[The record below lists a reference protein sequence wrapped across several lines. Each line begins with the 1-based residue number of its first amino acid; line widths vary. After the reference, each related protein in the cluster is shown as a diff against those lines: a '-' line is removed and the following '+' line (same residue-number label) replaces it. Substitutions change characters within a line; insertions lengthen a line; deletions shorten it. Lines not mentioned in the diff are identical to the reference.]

1 MVIRGLDDLGVAFR
15 KPRPICTY
23 YIPMHIPIYVP
34 IHIPTYGW
42 LVVGCLNKASIC
54 PFYTS
59 FHLFP
64 MFTATINPCSS
75 TSLVYINP
83 MKTRNIS
90 LLYIYTCDYTRKPPS
105 SPTQLLRDFE
115 GIEIPTPAKLY
126 IQLGRSTRVLGI

>member
-90 LLYIYTCDYTRKPPS
+90 LLYVYIYIHVAIRANPPVR
-105 SPTQLLRDFE
+105 PHNF
-115 GIEIPTPAKLY
+115 
-126 IQLGRSTRVLGI
+126 LGILKE